1 MPEAKVQRHLA
12 MARQP
17 RRLCE
22 SLRGLEYLAA
32 RQEIMLQQLRSL
44 SPPSCPTKSK
54 GAFSQFGQQ
63 SASRKFDIASKAKR
77 GKNNQARMGTI
88 PSETIEQIA
97 AANDIVEVIGS
108 YFPLKRAGANF
119 RALCPFHQEKTP
131 SFMVSPSRQTFHCFG
146 CGAGGSVFRFVVD
159 YEHVDFPTA
168 VRKLAARAGITVVEK
183 SGRRGAGDE
192 ERQRELRQRL
202 LKLHGEAA
210 QWFHENL
217 IKREVGKAARGY
229 LRSRGITVEIAKR
242 WQLGYAPDEWDAFG
256 CWARS
261 RDYDVRDLIA
271 SGLVKVKD
279 DSDSIGS
286 QRSVS
291 AQRTAHATASYDRF
305 RGRIMF
311 PICNDIGEV
320 IAFSGRLLQNEDG
333 AAKYLNSPETALF
346 RKGSVLF
353 GLDKSKRALIEADCA
368 VVCEG
373 QLDLISLFESGI
385 TNVVAPQGTAFTE
398 GQARILKRFV
408 NEVVLCFDADAAGQ
422 KAAERSLDALLQN
435 DLIVRVAEMPA
446 GEDPDS
452 LVRREGKIAFEKR
465 IADARDFF
473 DYWIEREAA
482 NVDLNSLSAKMEVA
496 RTLAETVSHVH
507 DPVMRGEVIS
517 KISARLAVSTS
528 AFAALVSKQVRK
540 GPSEVT
546 TERRQQQV
554 PPNDIALLCILAL
567 RSEEAHQFLRARS
580 WREVLSQ
587 LPSTYF
593 LERILESEVRP
604 NDSASL
610 SAFLA
615 SLEPEEEDIISGW
628 LHLKTPPNSVA
639 VPWLRL
645 RQAALR
651 RQLDIAKDRLRLP
664 ELSTGDVINLQK
676 QILDLQEQLHELS
689 QPAGAAD
696 S

>member
-1 MPEAKVQRHLA
+1 M
-12 MARQP
+12 
-17 RRLCE
+17 
-22 SLRGLEYLAA
+22 
-32 RQEIMLQQLRSL
+32 
-44 SPPSCPTKSK
+44 
-54 GAFSQFGQQ
+54 FGQQ
-63 SASRKFDIASKAKR
+63 TALRKFAIASKIKR

-119 RALCPFHQEKTP
+119 KALCPFHQEKTP

-159 YEHVDFPTA
+159 YEHIDFPTA

-183 SGRRGAGDE
+183 SGGRGAGDE

-202 LKLHGEAA
+202 LKLHAEAA
-210 QWFHENL
+210 QWFDENL
-217 IKREVGKAARGY
+217 IRREVGKTARQY
-229 LRSRGITVEIAKR
+229 LRSRGITVEIAMR

-256 CWARS
+256 SWARS
-261 RDYDVRDLIA
+261 RGYDVRDLIA
-271 SGLVKVKD
+271 SGLIKAKD
-279 DSDSIGS
+279 DSDPTGS

-291 AQRTAHATASYDRF
+291 AQGAAHATASYDRF

-311 PICNDIGEV
+311 PICNDVGEV
-320 IAFSGRLLQNEDG
+320 IAFSGRLLQDEEG

-346 RKGSVLF
+346 RKGGVLF

-398 GQARILKRFV
+398 AQARILKRFV

-435 DLIVRVAEMPA
+435 DLIVRVAEIPA

-452 LVRREGKIAFEKR
+452 LVRREGKTAFEKR

-473 DYWIEREAA
+473 DYWIERETA
-482 NVDLNSLSAKMEVA
+482 NLDLNSLSAKMEVA
-496 RTLAETVSHVH
+496 RTLAETVSYVH

-517 KISARLAVSTS
+517 KISARLAVSAS
-528 AFAALVSKQVRK
+528 AFAALVPKQVRK
-540 GPSEVT
+540 GPSEMT
-546 TERRQQQV
+546 TERRQQLV

-567 RSEEAHQFLRARS
+567 RSEQAHQFLRAQS

-651 RQLDIAKDRLRLP
+651 RQLDIAKDRIRLP

-689 QPAGAAD
+689 QPAGRGD
-696 S
+696 N

>member
-1 MPEAKVQRHLA
+1 
-12 MARQP
+12 
-17 RRLCE
+17 
-22 SLRGLEYLAA
+22 
-32 RQEIMLQQLRSL
+32 
-44 SPPSCPTKSK
+44 
-54 GAFSQFGQQ
+54 
-63 SASRKFDIASKAKR
+63 
-77 GKNNQARMGTI
+77 MGTI

-108 YFPLKRAGANF
+108 YFPLKRAGTNF
-119 RALCPFHQEKTP
+119 KALCPFHQEKTP

-183 SGRRGAGDE
+183 SGGRGAGDE

-202 LKLHGEAA
+202 LKLHAEAA

-217 IKREVGKAARGY
+217 IKREVGKAAREY

-256 CWARS
+256 SWARS

-279 DSDSIGS
+279 DSDSTGS

-291 AQRTAHATASYDRF
+291 AQRTVHATASYDRF

-311 PICNDIGEV
+311 PICNDVGEV
-320 IAFSGRLLQNEDG
+320 IAFSGRLLQDEEG

-398 GQARILKRFV
+398 AQARILKRFV

-435 DLIVRVAEMPA
+435 DLIVGVAEMPA

-452 LVRREGKIAFEKR
+452 LVRREGKTAFEKR

-473 DYWIEREAA
+473 DYWIERETA
-482 NVDLNSLSAKMEVA
+482 NIDLNSLSAKMEVA
-496 RTLAETVSHVH
+496 RTLAETASHVH
-507 DPVMRGEVIS
+507 NLVMRGEVIS
-517 KISARLAVSTS
+517 KISARLAVSVS
-528 AFAALVSKQVRK
+528 AFAALVPKRVRK

-546 TERRQQQV
+546 TERRQQLV
-554 PPNDIALLCILAL
+554 PPNDIALLCVLAL
-567 RSEEAHQFLRARS
+567 RSEEAHQFLRAQS

-615 SLEPEEEDIISGW
+615 TLEPEEEDIISGW

-651 RQLDIAKDRLRLP
+651 HQLDIAKDRIRLP

-689 QPAGAAD
+689 QPAGPAD
-696 S
+696 N

>member
-1 MPEAKVQRHLA
+1 
-12 MARQP
+12 
-17 RRLCE
+17 
-22 SLRGLEYLAA
+22 
-32 RQEIMLQQLRSL
+32 
-44 SPPSCPTKSK
+44 
-54 GAFSQFGQQ
+54 
-63 SASRKFDIASKAKR
+63 
-77 GKNNQARMGTI
+77 MGTI

-97 AANDIVEVIGS
+97 AANDIVEIIGS
-108 YFPLKRAGANF
+108 YFPLKRAGTNF
-119 RALCPFHQEKTP
+119 KALCPFHQEKTP

-146 CGAGGSVFRFVVD
+146 CGAGGSVFRFVEE
-159 YEHVDFPTA
+159 YEHLDFPTA

-183 SGRRGAGDE
+183 SGGRGAGDE

-202 LKLHGEAA
+202 LKLHAEAA

-217 IKREVGKAARGY
+217 IKREVGKTAREY

-256 CWARS
+256 SWARS
-261 RDYDVRDLIA
+261 RGYDVRDLIA
-271 SGLVKVKD
+271 SGLLKVKD
-279 DSDSIGS
+279 DSDSTGS

-291 AQRTAHATASYDRF
+291 AQGAAHATASYDRF

-311 PICNDIGEV
+311 SICNDVGEV
-320 IAFSGRLLQNEDG
+320 IAFSGRLLQDKEG

-398 GQARILKRFV
+398 AQGRVLKRFV

-452 LVRREGKIAFEKR
+452 LVRREGKTSFEKR

-473 DYWIEREAA
+473 DYWIERETA
-482 NVDLNSLSAKMEVA
+482 NVDLNSLSVKMEVA

-507 DPVMRGEVIS
+507 DLVMRGEVIS
-517 KISARLAVSTS
+517 KISARLAVSAS
-528 AFAALVSKQVRK
+528 AFAALVPKQARK

-546 TERRQQQV
+546 TERRQQLV

-567 RSEEAHQFLRARS
+567 RSEEAHEFLRAQS

-615 SLEPEEEDIISGW
+615 GLEPEEEDIISGW

-651 RQLDIAKDRLRLP
+651 RQLDIARDRLRLP
-664 ELSTGDVINLQK
+664 ELSTGDVTNLQK

-689 QPAGAAD
+689 QPAGPAD
-696 S
+696 N